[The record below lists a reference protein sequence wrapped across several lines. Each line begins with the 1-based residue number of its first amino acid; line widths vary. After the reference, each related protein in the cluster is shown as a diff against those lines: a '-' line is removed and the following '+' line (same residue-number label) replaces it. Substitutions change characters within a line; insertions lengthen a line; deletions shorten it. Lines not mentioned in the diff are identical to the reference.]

1 MLTKLRTHLSQNLTF
16 LEGKRLLLAVSGG
29 VDSMVMATLFK
40 ALRYDIAL
48 AHCNFSLR
56 GSESDGDENFVNTF
70 AKKNN
75 IPVHITRF
83 DTGAFALDNKVSVQM
98 AARQLRY
105 SWFNELLEKHSYD
118 YLLTA
123 HHLDDQIETFL
134 INFTRGTG
142 LEGLTGIPQQNG
154 RVVRPLLPF
163 SRNDIEQYAQEEAL
177 QWREDSSNA
186 SDKYLR
192 NKLRHDVVP
201 VLKTLNKDFGKSFAS
216 TTEHLQQALS
226 LVQDAA
232 VIVYKE
238 VVTEH
243 ENQKHIDIKQ
253 LIRLPNYKAY
263 LYQWL
268 NPLGFT
274 AWHDIYGIVG
284 AQAGKYILGEGYR
297 LLKDRDVMILEPF
310 SESNTT
316 IYSINEGQEL
326 ITEPVKLRFKE
337 IEEMPKD
344 MLKNSIYV
352 NKQLIKFPLFVRK
365 WQEGDYF
372 YPFGMNGRKKKV
384 SKFFKDEKM
393 SLSDKENTWLLC
405 SGNDVVWIIGQRADE
420 RFKVTEQTTQIL
432 NIQLL
437 PK

>member
-1 MLTKLRTHLSQNLTF
+1 MLNQLRHHLQQNLPF
-16 LEGKRLLLAVSGG
+16 LQNSKLLLAVSGG
-29 VDSMVMATLFK
+29 IDSIVMATLFK
-40 ALRYDIAL
+40 TLGYEIAL
-48 AHCNFSLR
+48 AHCNFRLR
-56 GSESDGDENFVNTF
+56 GSESDGDDSFVNTF
-70 AKKNN
+70 AEKNN
-75 IPVHITRF
+75 IPVHTTRF
-83 DTGAFALDNKVSVQM
+83 DTVSFASDNKVSIQM

-105 SWFNELLEKHSYD
+105 SWFNELLEKHGYD

-163 SRNDIEQYAQEEAL
+163 SRIEIEQYAQELGLE
-177 QWREDSSNA
+177 WREDSSNT

-192 NKLRHDVVP
+192 NKLRHDIVP
-201 VLKTLNKDFGKSFAS
+201 VLKKLNKDFGKSFAS
-216 TTEHLQQALS
+216 TTEHLQQSLS

-232 VIVYKE
+232 VMVYKE
-238 VVTEH
+238 VVTEK
-243 ENQKHIDIKQ
+243 ENQKHINLQQ
-253 LIRLPNYKAY
+253 LLRLPNYKAY
-263 LYQWL
+263 LYKWL
-268 NPLGFT
+268 HPFGFT
-274 AWHDIYGIVG
+274 AWHDIYSLVET
-284 AQAGKYILGEGYR
+284 QPGKYIFSEGFR
-297 LLKDRDVMILEPF
+297 LLKDRDVMILEPIS
-310 SESNTT
+310 SETDAIYT
-316 IYSINEGQEL
+316 IEEGQE
-326 ITEPVKLRFKE
+326 IVSEPVSLRLQQIGE
-337 IEEMPKD
+337 LPKD
-344 MLKNSIYV
+344 MLKNGIYV

-393 SLSDKENTWLLC
+393 SLPDKENTWLLC
-405 SGNDVVWIIGQRADE
+405 SANDVVWIIGQRADE

>member
-1 MLTKLRTHLSQNLTF
+1 MLNQLRHHLQQNLPF
-16 LEGKRLLLAVSGG
+16 LRNSKLLLAVSSGI
-29 VDSMVMATLFK
+29 DSIVMAVLFK
-40 ALRYDIAL
+40 TLGYEIAL
-48 AHCNFSLR
+48 AHCNFKLR
-56 GSESDGDENFVNTF
+56 GSESDGDENFVNSF
-70 AKKNN
+70 AEINN
-75 IPVHITRF
+75 ISVHTTRF
-83 DTGAFALDNKVSVQM
+83 NTVSFASDNKVSVQM

-105 SWFNELLEKHSYD
+105 SWFNELVEKHNYD

-163 SRNDIEQYAQEEAL
+163 SRTEIEQYAQQEGL

-201 VLKTLNKDFGKSFAS
+201 VLKTLNKDFGMSFAS
-216 TTEHLQQALS
+216 TTEHLHQALS

-238 VVTEH
+238 VVTEK
-243 ENQKHIDIKQ
+243 ENQKHINLLQ
-253 LIRLPNYKAY
+253 LLRLPNYKAY

-268 NPLGFT
+268 HPFGFT
-274 AWHDIYGIVG
+274 AWHDIYSLVE
-284 AQAGKYILGEGYR
+284 AQPGKFILSEGFR
-297 LLKDRDVMILEPF
+297 LLKDRDVMILEPTL
-310 SESNTT
+310 SETDAIYT
-316 IYSINEGQEL
+316 IEEGQE
-326 ITEPVKLRFKE
+326 IVSEPVNLRLQE
-337 IEEMPKD
+337 IGELPKD
-344 MLKNSIYV
+344 MLKNGIYV

-405 SGNDVVWIIGQRADE
+405 SANDVVWIIGQRADE

-437 PK
+437 SK

>member
-1 MLTKLRTHLSQNLTF
+1 MLNQLRHHLQQNLPF
-16 LEGKRLLLAVSGG
+16 LQNSKLLLAVSGG
-29 VDSMVMATLFK
+29 IDSIVMATLFK
-40 ALRYDIAL
+40 TLGYEIAL
-48 AHCNFSLR
+48 AHCNFRLR
-56 GSESDGDENFVNTF
+56 GSESDGDDSFVNTF
-70 AKKNN
+70 AEKNN
-75 IPVHITRF
+75 IPVHTTRF
-83 DTGAFALDNKVSVQM
+83 DTVSFASDNKVSIQM

-105 SWFNELLEKHSYD
+105 SWFNELLEKHGYD

-163 SRNDIEQYAQEEAL
+163 SRIEIEQYAQELGLE
-177 QWREDSSNA
+177 WREDSSNT

-192 NKLRHDVVP
+192 NKLRHDIVP
-201 VLKTLNKDFGKSFAS
+201 VLKKLNKDFGKSFAS
-216 TTEHLQQALS
+216 TTEHLQQSLS

-232 VIVYKE
+232 VMVYKE
-238 VVTEH
+238 VVTEK
-243 ENQKHIDIKQ
+243 ENQKHINLQQ
-253 LIRLPNYKAY
+253 LLRLPNYKAY
-263 LYQWL
+263 LYKWL
-268 NPLGFT
+268 HPFGFT
-274 AWHDIYGIVG
+274 AWHDIYSLVET
-284 AQAGKYILGEGYR
+284 QPGKYIFSEGFR
-297 LLKDRDVMILEPF
+297 LLKDRDVMILEPIS
-310 SESNTT
+310 SETDAIYT
-316 IYSINEGQEL
+316 IEEGQE
-326 ITEPVKLRFKE
+326 IVSEPVSLRLQQIGE
-337 IEEMPKD
+337 LPKD
-344 MLKNSIYV
+344 MLKNGIYV

-372 YPFGMNGRKKKV
+372 YPFGMNGRKKKG

-393 SLSDKENTWLLC
+393 SLPDKENTWLLC
-405 SGNDVVWIIGQRADE
+405 SANDVVWIIGQRADE

>member
-1 MLTKLRTHLSQNLTF
+1 MLNQLRHHLQQNLPF
-16 LEGKRLLLAVSGG
+16 LHNSKLLLAVSGG
-29 VDSMVMATLFK
+29 IDSIVMATLFK
-40 ALRYDIAL
+40 ALGYNIAL

-56 GSESDGDENFVNTF
+56 CSESDGDEDFINTY
-70 AKKNN
+70 AEKNN
-75 IPVHITRF
+75 TPVHTTRF
-83 DTGAFALDNKVSVQM
+83 DTVSFASDNKVSVQM

-105 SWFNELLEKHSYD
+105 SWFNELLEKHGYD

-154 RVVRPLLPF
+154 RVIRPLLPF
-163 SRNDIEQYAQEEAL
+163 SRTEIEQYAQEVGLE
-177 QWREDSSNA
+177 WREDSSNA

-192 NKLRHDVVP
+192 NKLRHDIVP
-201 VLKTLNKDFGKSFAS
+201 VLKKLNKDFGKSFAS
-216 TTEHLQQALS
+216 TTEHLQQSLS

-232 VIVYKE
+232 VMVYKE
-238 VVTEH
+238 VVTEK
-243 ENQKHIDIKQ
+243 ENQKHINLQQ
-253 LIRLPNYKAY
+253 LLRLPNYKAY

-268 NPLGFT
+268 HPFGFT
-274 AWHDIYGIVG
+274 AWHDIYSLVE
-284 AQAGKYILGEGYR
+284 AQPGKYIFSEGFR
-297 LLKDRDVMILEPF
+297 LLKDRDVMILEPTL
-310 SESNTT
+310 SETDAIYT
-316 IYSINEGQEL
+316 IEEGQE
-326 ITEPVKLRFKE
+326 IVNEPVSLRLQE
-337 IEEMPKD
+337 IGELPKD
-344 MLKNSIYV
+344 MLKNGIYV

-365 WQEGDYF
+365 WREGDYF

-405 SGNDVVWIIGQRADE
+405 SASDVVWIIGQRADE